1 MSQHAASTRRI
12 WILVTVWTLL
22 VVGAVGYGITTA
34 EAELSE
40 RADDALAAAGVAGAG
55 VEIRGRDAVVTGAT
69 DDRSLIQEALGSVE
83 GIRTVRFASSAAAP
97 APTTEAPVPST
108 QAPPTTIP
116 PASTAAPTTTPPTA
130 GMAFLHAELRGGAVV
145 IEGAIPDAEA
155 AARLGALAEL
165 IYAPFLD
172 NRLEVDESLAAEPWV
187 PTAATIIAR
196 LPIVGTSAIR
206 VSGSEATLSGL
217 APTAERRAQLEGAM
231 QQALGADVA
240 LTSDVTVTGFA
251 PPFVQAEAP
260 GDGTVTLSGTM
271 PSQEVVRLIAGTAI
285 EVFGADAVD
294 NQLVVGENI
303 DTTFSLFRL
312 PLTFVAFKPVPI
324 WQVTIDDDLI
334 TGALRGGAT
343 FPFGSSELTPEIE
356 ALMPVAAG
364 ILARNPT
371 LGMVI
376 EGHTDD
382 SGSEGFN
389 MRLSVARAEAARQ
402 WLIEA
407 GIEPE
412 RVLAVGYGEERPIAD
427 NETEEGQAENRRVEF
442 VLGPAA
448 QLGEQP

>member
-1 MSQHAASTRRI
+1 MLESQPNSSTT
-12 WILVTVWTLL
+12 WETP
-22 VVGAVGYGITTA
+22 
-34 EAELSE
+34 
-40 RADDALAAAGVAGAG
+40 DCD
-55 VEIRGRDAVVTGAT
+55 
-69 DDRSLIQEALGSVE
+69 
-83 GIRTVRFASSAAAP
+83 
-97 APTTEAPVPST
+97 TEWML
-108 QAPPTTIP
+108 Q
-116 PASTAAPTTTPPTA
+116 
-130 GMAFLHAELRGGAVV
+130 
-145 IEGAIPDAEA
+145 
-155 AARLGALAEL
+155 
-165 IYAPFLD
+165 
-172 NRLEVDESLAAEPWV
+172 
-187 PTAATIIAR
+187 
-196 LPIVGTSAIR
+196 
-206 VSGSEATLSGL
+206 
-217 APTAERRAQLEGAM
+217 
-231 QQALGADVA
+231 
-240 LTSDVTVTGFA
+240 
-251 PPFVQAEAP
+251 P
-260 GDGTVTLSGTM
+260 G
-271 PSQEVVRLIAGTAI
+271 
-285 EVFGADAVD
+285 FGADAVD